1 MAIDRIKHTKPAS
14 ERTFLDE
21 LEPIPYEITEEELAK
36 MDPRMRKIL
45 FGYEEG
51 GAEAEEPEAT
61 EEETPP
67 QAEAAKAKR
76 EREVAKAEDA
86 EPPVPVEEEPEPFDP
101 TPVADF
107 PPAEGSTITLI
118 FAAGEGGGDD
128 EAEALARA
136 AAEHR
141 EAELGG
147 RRWHAVRYAAA
158 GAGELKRLNELL
170 GEREDVVVLVDGKR
184 PPFGRSLW
192 LPLMYIFTAAGE
204 E

>member
-1 MAIDRIKHTKPAS
+1 MVIDRIKHTKPAS

-51 GAEAEEPEAT
+51 GAEAEGTEAP

-67 QAEAAKAKR
+67 QSEAAK
-76 EREVAKAEDA
+76 EEVAKAEEA
-86 EPPVPVEEEPEPFDP
+86 ESPEPVEEEPEPFDP

-107 PPAEGSTITLI
+107 PPAEGRTITLI
-118 FAAGEGGGDD
+118 FAAGEGDE

-141 EAELGG
+141 EAELEG

-158 GAGELKRLNELL
+158 GAGELKQLNELL

-184 PPFGRSLW
+184 PPYGRSLW
-192 LPLMYIFTAAGE
+192 LPLMYIFTAASE

>member
-1 MAIDRIKHTKPAS
+1 MAIDRIKHNKPAS

-21 LEPIPYEITEEELAK
+21 LEPIPYEITEEELAR

-45 FGYEEG
+45 FGHEES
-51 GAEAEEPEAT
+51 GAEAEEPEAP
-61 EEETPP
+61 EEDTPP
-67 QAEAAKAKR
+67 QAEAAKGEGEAAKT
-76 EREVAKAEDA
+76 EGA

-107 PPAEGSTITLI
+107 PPAEWSTITLI

-170 GEREDVVVLVDGKR
+170 GERDDVVVLVDGKR